1 MNNKRIKKISL
12 RVKNSKIIKEK
23 EDYVDL
29 NNNENRKKYLYS
41 LSIIKEEDDEKYIN
55 DSSFKKPF
63 PFKKLEPYY
72 NISNNSK
79 LISKASIEKLIDGDK
94 IINEEDI
101 DQILSKSSSRY
112 KNYDK
117 KSQEIVI
124 VSNFNSIM
132 RNRINRKENAKAL
145 INGILILI
153 EFFGSLCFNIRKNTF
168 EKFKMSWKLIKLR
181 TCIIKY
187 IFMVFIK
194 KSEEI
199 D

>member
-1 MNNKRIKKISL
+1 M
-12 RVKNSKIIKEK
+12 KNSEIIKEK

-124 VSNFNSIM
+124 VSNFNSVM

-168 EKFKMSWKLIKLR
+168 EKFKMSWKLSKMR
-181 TCIIKY
+181 TSIIKY
-187 IFMVFIK
+187 IFMIFIK